1 MLLWILALIV
11 FVVAC
16 LLTWCLRR
24 YALARSLLDIPNS
37 RSSHSLPTPRGGG
50 VAFVIAWLA
59 ALPVAAAFGWLSW
72 SLACGLI
79 GAGAWIAVI
88 GSVDDHGLLIRARW
102 RLLTHFL
109 GALWLLLW
117 VPVPELLL
125 FDTRFNLGT
134 FGYVLVA
141 VALVWMLNLYNF
153 MDGIDGL
160 AGIEAVTVC
169 LSGALLYVLIGL
181 PGQGIVPV
189 LLAAAVA
196 GFLVWNF
203 PPARIFMGDAG
214 SGFLGLMLGGLLL
227 DAAMVTPQLLWAW
240 LILLGV
246 FAVDATLTLLQRILQ
261 RRRLDEAH
269 RSHGYQ
275 HAAQRFGSHLPVTLG
290 VLALNLLW
298 LLPWACV
305 VALSLVDGLLALT
318 IAYLPLLLLAWYF
331 KAGRDL

>member
-1 MLLWILALIV
+1 MHLWILAPVV

-16 LLTWCLRR
+16 LFTWLLRR
-24 YALARSLLDIPNS
+24 YALARSLLDIPS
-37 RSSHSLPTPRGGG
+37 ARSSHRLPTPRGGG
-50 VAFVIAWLA
+50 VAFVIAWLC
-59 ALPVAAAFGWLSW
+59 ALPVAAALGWLSW
-72 SLACGLI
+72 SLTCGLV
-79 GAGAWIAVI
+79 GAGVWIAAI
-88 GSVDDHGLLIRARW
+88 GFVDDHGLLIKARW
-102 RLLTHFL
+102 RLLMHFL

-117 VPVPELLL
+117 IPVPELLIL
-125 FDTRFNLGT
+125 GNRFDLGMV
-134 FGYVLVA
+134 GYVLAA

-160 AGIEAVTVC
+160 ASMEAVTVC
-169 LSGALLYVLIGL
+169 VGGALLYVLIGL
-181 PGQGIVPV
+181 PGQGVALV

-196 GFLVWNF
+196 GFLIWNF

-246 FAVDATLTLLQRILQ
+246 FVVDATLTLLQRILQ
-261 RRRLDEAH
+261 RKRLDEAH
-269 RSHGYQ
+269 RSHAYQ

-298 LLPWACV
+298 LLPWACAV
-305 VALSLVDGLLALT
+305 TLGSVDGLLALLMSY
-318 IAYLPLLLLAWYF
+318 APLLVLALYF